1 MVKETYAPVILKV
14 KKISKNFIRDLL
26 EVGTPTTIIPIRKSN
41 GLFLNFEKVQTYL
54 GMAGKNDPMTL
65 LQFLPSKN

>member
-41 GLFLNFEKVQTYL
+41 GLFLNFEKV
-54 GMAGKNDPMTL
+54 
-65 LQFLPSKN
+65 